1 MLSVFNILELFAC
14 LVPIFYYFCINNL
27 LFQRTAMYRWWTISF
42 FCVLYVCITFFP
54 YSFLQNTYA
63 SLFGMVILLSM
74 SVIIYSGNVLKKI
87 AVLLIFNIA
96 DISVTIL
103 TYQLFS
109 RFFQYEYL
117 ELTTWA
123 DTGRFYYLTFLY
135 LVEGII
141 VYITRYL
148 LSGTWNLFPHQFV
161 VAGLF
166 FFADFSIVLI
176 SYYTLFSLNEENK
189 IFAGL
194 CCTISIFMIIGSIL
208 VYYLLHMINN
218 QNQKLMENQMLQ
230 LELSAHKKELE
241 LYQKSSE
248 KISIERHNLKNR
260 LLNYQ
265 ILLEQEKSDEVLA
278 DISQVLKHDLSLTNR
293 YYCSDPVINAL
304 LRVKGAFCNDNGIDF
319 QVRIQLSKSFQ
330 NLDFLLIIDNLL
342 DNAIEASAIAKIEK
356 KIVVEL
362 TEVPLGYSLIVQ
374 NAIDTSVLDTNPEL
388 KTTKSD
394 AGLHGFGLK
403 SVRQL
408 IEKRNG
414 LFEVYEENHFFTV
427 HILY

>member
-1 MLSVFNILELFAC
+1 
-14 LVPIFYYFCINNL
+14 
-27 LFQRTAMYRWWTISF
+27 
-42 FCVLYVCITFFP
+42 
-54 YSFLQNTYA
+54 
-63 SLFGMVILLSM
+63 
-74 SVIIYSGNVLKKI
+74 
-87 AVLLIFNIA
+87 
-96 DISVTIL
+96 
-103 TYQLFS
+103 
-109 RFFQYEYL
+109 
-117 ELTTWA
+117 
-123 DTGRFYYLTFLY
+123 
-135 LVEGII
+135 
-141 VYITRYL
+141 
-148 LSGTWNLFPHQFV
+148 
-161 VAGLF
+161 
-166 FFADFSIVLI
+166 
-176 SYYTLFSLNEENK
+176 
-189 IFAGL
+189 
-194 CCTISIFMIIGSIL
+194 
-208 VYYLLHMINN
+208 MINN
-218 QNQKLMENQMLQ
+218 QNQKLVENQMLQ

-265 ILLEQEKSDEVLA
+265 ILLEQERSDEVLA
-278 DISQVLKHDLSLTNR
+278 DISQVLKHDLSLINK

-304 LRVKGAFCNDNGIDF
+304 LRVKGAICYDNGIDF

-330 NLDFLLIIDNLL
+330 NPDFLLIIDNLL
-342 DNAIEASAIAKIEK
+342 DNAIEASTIADVEK

-414 LFEVYEENHFFTV
+414 LFEIYEDNHFFTV